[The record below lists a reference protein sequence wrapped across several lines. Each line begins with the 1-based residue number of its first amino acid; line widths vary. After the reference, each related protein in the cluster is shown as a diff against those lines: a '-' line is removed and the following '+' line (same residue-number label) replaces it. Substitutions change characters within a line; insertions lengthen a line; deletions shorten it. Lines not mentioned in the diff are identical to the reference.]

1 MVLTKTTR
9 KVKSYSL
16 KRKAPKKPKRK
27 KKRRVAYNKV
37 NQSNKQIVQVIFND
51 KKPKKKKSI
60 RRKRGNQ
67 LYNTIYQPSF
77 APQRIWHTP
86 RNSNFW
92 TGDLVKAQ
100 TKYDYPDLV
109 NKEPHAK
116 RLTPE
121 PMTPLKLDFEPVK
134 NKEAFDINATRKR
147 RNHKS
152 EEEKEVDEFYRE
164 QEILRDRRF
173 NTINEPR
180 ELEIYNSGVGGR
192 VKRNNRRRKKKDDK

>member
-51 KKPKKKKSI
+51 KKPNKKKKMTK
-60 RRKRGNQ
+60 RRRGNQ

-134 NKEAFDINATRKR
+134 NKEAFDINATRRR
-147 RNHKS
+147 RNPKS
-152 EEEKEVDEFYRE
+152 EEEKEVDEFYIE
-164 QEILRDRRF
+164 QERLRDRRF
-173 NTINEPR
+173 NTVNEPS
-180 ELEIYNSGVGGR
+180 ELEIFNSGVGGR
-192 VKRNNRRRKKKDDK
+192 VKRRRRKKKDDK